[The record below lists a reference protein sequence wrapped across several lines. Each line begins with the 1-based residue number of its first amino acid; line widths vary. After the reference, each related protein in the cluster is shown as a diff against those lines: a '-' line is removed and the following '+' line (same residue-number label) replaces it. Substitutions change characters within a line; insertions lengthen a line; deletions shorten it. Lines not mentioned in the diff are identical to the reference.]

1 MLTLGA
7 SEALCTAFDALGDM
21 AEVVIIFQTAGAA
34 MGSSVKLY
42 TSASAPMFMPV
53 RPT

>member
-7 SEALCTAFDALGDM
+7 SEALCTGFSAVTDG
-21 AEVVIIFQTAGAA
+21 EVVVIIFQMAGAA
-34 MGSSVKLY
+34 VGSSVKLY
-42 TSASAPMFMPV
+42 TSASAPMFIPV